1 MSEMDLVHCK
11 YIFYVPERSF
21 MHLNSFLLILFW
33 MGERGGGN
41 SEVMFLYRTRG
52 GGGVGGGVG
61 SSVVK

>member
-21 MHLNSFLLILFW
+21 THLNSFLLILFW
-33 MGERGGGN
+33 MGERGGGGN

-52 GGGVGGGVG
+52 SGGGGGPVC
-61 SSVVK
+61 K